1 MEKTKE
7 IPRHLANTTARTA
20 SLVVLVLAIL
30 VSAYLSYL
38 KVANVDAVCVEAAV
52 FDCGTV
58 LNSFY
63 SEISGIPIAW
73 LGLAVNLIATA
84 LLVLEPRVAFLRRY
98 GVALIFGL
106 ILFAFLFSIY
116 LIYVQAVL
124 IKAYCPWC
132 LSHEALIT
140 ILFGL
145 SAWRLTQ
152 WDMSAT

>member
-7 IPRHLANTTARTA
+7 TPRHLANTTARNA

-30 VSAYLSYL
+30 VSGYLSYL

-73 LGLAVNLIATA
+73 LGLAVNLIATV
-84 LLVLEPRVAFLRRY
+84 LLILEPRVEFLRRF

-106 ILFAFLFSIY
+106 ILFAFLFSMY

-145 SAWRLTQ
+145 SAWRLSQ
-152 WDMSAT
+152 WDMSAA

>member
-7 IPRHLANTTARTA
+7 TPRHLANTTARNA
-20 SLVVLVLAIL
+20 SFVVLVLAIL
-30 VSAYLSYL
+30 VSGYLSYL

-63 SEISGIPIAW
+63 SEINGVPIAW
-73 LGLAVNLIATA
+73 LGLAVNLIATV
-84 LLVLEPRVAFLRRY
+84 LLILEPRVAFLQRF

-106 ILFAFLFSIY
+106 ILFAFLFSMY

-132 LSHEALIT
+132 LSHEGLIT

-145 SAWRLTQ
+145 SAWRLSQ
-152 WDMSAT
+152 WDMSAA